1 MRAPAAAFENAPA
14 PRRNWRGQAWHI
26 PKGDPCTFKR
36 ADGRPCGLPPS
47 SHRVDHYP
55 QGDPCKRC
63 GLGPGPHRTKRH
75 KLNSERHF
83 YVGIDGEGQGDRTLG
98 RDSDHRYC
106 LLAWSDEAG
115 KRKDFIEAPPG
126 GALSSEQCLDFILRL
141 PLQARAFAFAFNYD
155 LTKIL
160 QDVDNEALWLLF
172 RAERRKRRKGFEK
185 HGPKPVH
192 WRHYKLNI
200 QGSKFTVVDTRDK
213 TAGKRGRRRVVWD
226 TFKFYQAKFTSALED
241 WYKCSKHEKLDIP
254 PSDCPVCGIWVQ
266 VKPAI
271 EQMKLMKAERHR
283 FDQISRPQ
291 VREYCFSECGFMAGL
306 TRKLVEA
313 HAKAQLDLRSFHGA
327 GSTAGAVLKTFQ
339 IDKTSKGRGYQGPFL
354 DPDEWKARRNGP
366 KAMWEAIAMAFFG
379 GRFEHSVIGGI
390 PGPIFGKDISS
401 AYPYQ
406 LYWLPCLECG
416 TWELTKDRDEINNTR
431 AALVQYG
438 LDASTAPPWTW
449 GPFPFRDKKGSI
461 AFPLVSGGGWVWRDE
476 YLQGERMFPHVR
488 FKQAWV
494 YRCNCNHHPFR
505 EIPMLYVERLRI
517 GKEGPGI
524 VIKLGCN
531 ACYGKLA
538 QSLGDNPP
546 FQSWIWAGMITSGT
560 RAQLLEVTSLHTDW
574 ATTYNVLAKATDG
587 IYSRENVKAPAPRE
601 TMTPDLWLEYRAR
614 LVSELGPGLA
624 MVEFDRA
631 RKLFEEKPLG
641 GWETKVVKQGM
652 FFARPGIYWPLNAT
666 EKEINAVRARGVGR
680 AALYANWKRAIRAF
694 ENGNRLHRP
703 GCEGLTCHCPREETI
718 HAIGCK
724 GVNEAGDLTL
734 PELCQCPLG
743 DKMHSD
749 TCGGSYCDCDPGAS
763 ISGVERFHG
772 AKSSISRRAMTP
784 KEIEEATAKGD
795 WGINPL
801 TGKPRKK
808 LHPFVYERGPMLD
821 EHGSE
826 PKPETLTRKQSRS
839 RYGQWSRRGIDMS
852 FNPMPKRAGINE
864 GGTLSMRNFPPD
876 LMSEPYDKTTWS
888 EDRARLVAAME
899 ELNEQ
904 PDGGDY
910 STYERGLES

>member
-1 MRAPAAAFENAPA
+1 MRVPSGAFEAAPL
-14 PRRNWRGQAWHI
+14 PRRNWRGQAEHI
-26 PKGDPCTFKR
+26 PQGDPCTR
-36 ADGRPCGLPPS
+36 PRGDGRPCGLPPS
-47 SHRVDHYP
+47 SHRVHHYP

-63 GLGPGPHRTKRH
+63 GLGPGPHKVKAH
-75 KLNSERHF
+75 KLNSERKY
-83 YVGIDGEGQGDRTLG
+83 YVGIDGEGQGRE
-98 RDSDHRYC
+98 RHQYK

-115 KRKDFIEAPPG
+115 KRRDYVQAPEG
-126 GALSSEQCLDFILRL
+126 GQISSEAALDFVLRL

-155 LTKIL
+155 LTKML

-172 RAERRKRRKGFEK
+172 RSERRKRRKGFEK

-192 WRHYKLNI
+192 WRHYTLNV
-200 QGSKFTVVDTRDK
+200 QGSKFTVTNK
-213 TAGKRGRRRVVWD
+213 LTGKRRVVWD

-241 WYKCSKHEKLDIP
+241 WYKCGKHAKLDIP
-254 PSDCPVCGIWVQ
+254 PADCEVCGIWAQ

-271 EQMKLMKAERHR
+271 EQMALMKAERHR
-283 FDQISRPQ
+283 FDQIPRGQ
-291 VREYCFSECGFMAGL
+291 VREYCFSECAFMAGL

-339 IDKTSKGRGYQGPFL
+339 IDKTSKGRGYAGPFL
-354 DPDEWKARRNGP
+354 DPDEWKAKRNGP
-366 KAMWEAIAMAFFG
+366 KEMWKAIAMAFFG

-390 PGPIFGKDISS
+390 PGPLYGKDISS

-416 TWELTKDRDEINNTR
+416 TWELTRKRSDIDNAQ
-431 AALVQYG
+431 AALVRYS
-438 LDASTAPPWTW
+438 LDASAAPAWTW

-461 AFPLVSGGGWVWRDE
+461 AFPLVSGGGWVWQDE
-476 YLQGERMFPHVR
+476 YKTGERMFPHVR
-488 FKQAWV
+488 FQEAWV
-494 YRCNCNHHPFR
+494 YRSDCNHHPFR

-560 RAQLLEVTSLHTDW
+560 RGQLLEVTGLHTDW
-574 ATTYNVLAKATDG
+574 ATTCNVLAKATDG
-587 IYSRENVKAPAPRE
+587 VYSRENVQAPAPRE
-601 TMTPDLWLEYRAR
+601 TMTKDLWEEYRAR

-631 RKLFEEKPLG
+631 QKLFNEKPLG

-652 FFARPGIYWPLNAT
+652 FFARPGIYFPLNAT
-666 EKEINAVRARGVGR
+666 EKELAAVRARGVGR
-680 AALYANWKRAIRAF
+680 AALYANWKRAIRSF
-694 ENGNRLHRP
+694 ENGNRLHNP
-703 GCEGLTCHCPREETI
+703 MCEGYRCACPREETI
-718 HAIGCK
+718 HAVNCK
-724 GVNEAGDLTL
+724 GDTL
-734 PELCQCPLG
+734 CKCPPG
-743 DKMHSD
+743 DKTHAD
-749 TCGGSYCDCDPGAS
+749 TCGGAYCDCDPGAS

-784 KEIEEATAKGD
+784 KEEEAARALGD
-795 WGINPL
+795 FGINPL

-808 LHPFVYERGPMLD
+808 LHPFVYERGTFEEAGDLSD
-821 EHGSE
+821 EDVKLLAG
-826 PKPETLTRKQSRS
+826 KQ

-852 FNPMPKRAGINE
+852 FNPMPKRTSITAD
-864 GGTLSMRNFPPD
+864 GTLTMRNFPVD
-876 LMSEPYDKTTWS
+876 QESEPYDKTTWS
-888 EDRARLVAAME
+888 EDKARLWQAME
-899 ELNEQ
+899 ELLEQ

-910 STYERGLES
+910 TNYERGMQS